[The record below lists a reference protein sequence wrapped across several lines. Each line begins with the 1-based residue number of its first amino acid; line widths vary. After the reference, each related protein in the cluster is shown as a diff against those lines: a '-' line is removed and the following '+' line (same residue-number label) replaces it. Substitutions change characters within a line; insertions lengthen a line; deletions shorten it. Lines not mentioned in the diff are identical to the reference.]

1 MLQAL
6 ADCRT
11 AQSTSVSDSL
21 QLGPDPE
28 SIDELGSKVG
38 RVRPAA
44 PSPFGPA
51 HTQKPGTSEYL
62 SGDRAYCIAHG
73 ERARST
79 SAKTGTVVGSAEQAR
94 RTMLQIGVTLGSRGA
109 MMARHF
115 RGGKEL
121 EDYLTPPKRG

>member
-1 MLQAL
+1 MI
-6 ADCRT
+6 
-11 AQSTSVSDSL
+11 SL
-21 QLGPDPE
+21 QGGGIIQESLGAIIPLQTGGFTG
-28 SIDELGSKVG
+28 IGS

-62 SGDRAYCIAHG
+62 RGDRAYCIAHG